1 MGFYACIKFF
11 KGSNQLLL
19 NNATNEVGKYN
30 DIANMFILIC
40 LRNNFCFLVG
50 DPDVGTVAPDLI
62 KIQAGHNDNV
72 LVILMLLH
80 PILIMIII

>member
-1 MGFYACIKFF
+1 M
-11 KGSNQLLL
+11 L
-19 NNATNEVGKYN
+19 NNATNEVGNYN

-62 KIQAGHNDNV
+62 IIHAGQNDDYRRV
-72 LVILMLLH
+72 FFQWYPPKKLKYEKPRLGVSR
-80 PILIMIII
+80 PG